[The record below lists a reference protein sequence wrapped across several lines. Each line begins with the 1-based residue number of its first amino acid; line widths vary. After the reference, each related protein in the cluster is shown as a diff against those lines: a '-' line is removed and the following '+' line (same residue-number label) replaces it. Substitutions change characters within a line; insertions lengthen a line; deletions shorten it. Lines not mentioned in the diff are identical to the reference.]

1 MLFSFLLTIIVKPA
15 AQEEPV
21 SEIAVLIGF

>member
-1 MLFSFLLTIIVKPA
+1 MLFFFLLTIIVKPA

-21 SEIAVLIGF
+21 SEIAVLISL